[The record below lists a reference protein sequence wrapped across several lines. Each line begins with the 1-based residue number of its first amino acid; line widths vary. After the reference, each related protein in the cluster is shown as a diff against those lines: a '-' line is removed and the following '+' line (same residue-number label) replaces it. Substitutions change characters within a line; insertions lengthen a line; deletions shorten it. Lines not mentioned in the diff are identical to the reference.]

1 MNKIIDVIRNLEK
14 DINNQGLLIE
24 FTEPMTME
32 QIREVEAKFDFT
44 FPEDYT
50 SFIITY
56 GLLGFR
62 NEKSDRTMCDMLAP
76 WEIAEDMEFVL
87 DVEGEWSGN
96 VVIFQ
101 KFDLIDRFDFY
112 AFRRTGNTIEVVSYF
127 DDGAEIKAVATTF
140 TEHIELLLKSM
151 SDGSYRNKYTP
162 HLPYDAAAFDAEEQM
177 KANMAVMLAIF
188 QQASQFFKKYND
200 KESLQKAVELYDE
213 VLTWFTS
220 GKVVDDHVFLNTH
233 YLKSRSYVYLH
244 AYCKQQHTAEELNEL
259 KHMIIEHSRYTLFL
273 VPAATE
279 LPYYKEIV
287 RACCNSVAWNMAEL
301 ATGNA
306 ELEQALTILQQGI
319 DFIEMPEQFFLY
331 DTQVRILLK
340 LGQKAE
346 AYRIVRNVLTLLPE
360 FADFQDIK
368 RHADYKTWLEN
379 KS

>member
-14 DINNQGLLIE
+14 GINSRGLLIE

-50 SFIITY
+50 SFITTH
-56 GLLGFR
+56 GLIGFR
-62 NEKSDRTMCDMLAP
+62 NEKSERSMCDMLAP

-87 DVEGEWSGN
+87 DAEGEWSGN

-127 DDGAEIKAVATTF
+127 DDGAEVKAVATTF
-140 TEHIELLLKSM
+140 TEHLELLLKSM
-151 SDGSYRNKYTP
+151 TDGSYRNKYTP
-162 HLPYDAAAFDAEEQM
+162 HLAYDKDAFDAEEQTRAD
-177 KANMAVMLAIF
+177 KAAMLATF
-188 QQASQFFKKYND
+188 QQAGQFFKKYND
-200 KESLQKAVELYDE
+200 KESLVKAVELYDE

-220 GKVVDDHVFLNTH
+220 GKIVDDHIFINTH
-233 YLKSRSYVYLH
+233 YLKSRGYVYLY

-259 KHMIIEHSRYTLFL
+259 KRMIIEQSRYTLSL

-301 ATGNA
+301 ATGNDQ
-306 ELEQALTILQQGI
+306 LKQALTILQQGI
-319 DFIEMPEQFFLY
+319 DLIEMPEQFFLY

-340 LGQKAE
+340 LGQKEE
-346 AYRIVRNVLTLLPE
+346 AYRIVRNVLTLLPD
-360 FADFQDIK
+360 FSDFQDIK
-368 RHADYKTWLEN
+368 QEANYKNWLEN
-379 KS
+379 